1 MLIKKLKEHVES
13 NPSSIAVIY
22 KNKKITYLELWN
34 NILNYYY
41 QINNKYKEDDIV
53 IVENTNDDNYIYM
66 ILALNLKGVIS
77 LPIDKGEKENKK
89 RLLKKKIG
97 AVDIVS
103 SLEKKNVN
111 NNTSLNLNNV
121 YSKNKIINILLSS
134 GSTGE
139 EKLITYTNDN
149 IYNSITNFHD
159 AYKLGNKINVI
170 VTGPIS
176 HAYSLIKVYMAVY
189 YGYTI
194 TIHNGAN
201 FVEFINYIVE
211 DDMNN
216 IMLCTNPTFL
226 HYTAS
231 IFRKELEE
239 NISKIKLIEIATAP
253 LSINDAE
260 LLVSICN
267 GRTKLINHYGSTE
280 YVPICYKEVDKNY
293 EFGCVG
299 APYKNTKIEIID
311 NNLSK
316 CGSIRI
322 SGNSLANYYGKE
334 KSFYFYTGDVGYFK
348 GDDLYIIDREKNFF
362 NVNGYKISPV
372 EIENAALKYDGIL
385 ECICCYQNVLTL
397 YVVKK
402 KEYQIEKLKEKL
414 QSELIDYKIPKKII
428 ETNSI
433 IKLSNGKIDRSK
445 Y

>member
-311 NNLSK
+311 NNLSN

-402 KEYQIEKLKEKL
+402 KEYQIEKLKKKL

>member
-311 NNLSK
+311 NNLSN

-385 ECICCYQNVLTL
+385 ECICCYQSVLTL